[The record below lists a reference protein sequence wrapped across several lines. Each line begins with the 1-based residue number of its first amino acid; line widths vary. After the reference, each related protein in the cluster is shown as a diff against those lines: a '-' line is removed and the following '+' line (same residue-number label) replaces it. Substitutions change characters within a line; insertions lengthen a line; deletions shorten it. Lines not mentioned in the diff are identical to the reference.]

1 MSHEG
6 NDRIIDSMRDELPP
20 DSVNKCFQCG
30 SALEERKGYVYCTKP
45 NTGISVSMYDVRT
58 CYYTWNTHPKN
69 RIIASLEELHRRVYG
84 DGNETV

>member
-30 SALEERKGYVYCTKP
+30 SALEEKKGNAYCTRQ
-45 NTGISVSMYDVRT
+45 NTPLGLPT
-58 CYYTWNTHPKN
+58 CYYSWNTHPKN
-69 RIIASLEELHRRVYG
+69 RIIASLEELHRRLYG